1 MALINHCRYF
11 KPAALYRISDIKGY
25 KQVYLYEGKCPECEK
40 TVYGWFGVDIWNNRY
55 PQDGLNPVCKKTQPQ
70 WVRYITDGE
79 AVKIERLHKDTK
91 DMRARSIASE
101 GTLFMARPV
110 ERVYKKIL
118 WAVSIRSEAS
128 AKELKN
134 V

>member
-25 KQVYLYEGKCPECEK
+25 KQVYLYEGKCPVCK
-40 TVYGWFGVDIWNNRY
+40 KDAYGWFGVDIWGNRY
-55 PQDGLNPVCKKTQPQ
+55 PQDGLNIVCKKTKSQ
-70 WVRYITDGE
+70 WVKYIVDGE
-79 AVKIERLHKDTK
+79 AIKVERPDKDAK
-91 DMRARSIASE
+91 DMRARPIVGE
-101 GTLFMARPV
+101 GTLMMSRPV

-134 V
+134 I